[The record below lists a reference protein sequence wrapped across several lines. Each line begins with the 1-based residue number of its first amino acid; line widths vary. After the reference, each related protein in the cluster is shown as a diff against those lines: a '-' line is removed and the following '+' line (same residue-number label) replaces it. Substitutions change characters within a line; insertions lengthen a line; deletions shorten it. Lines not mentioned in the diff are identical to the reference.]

1 MVATHKALETVQFRM
16 NKNLL
21 DGAAAIKPERIDVN
35 IYIDK
40 YKSKAIYTADVES
53 NIREHKLKEAAKI
66 R

>member
-1 MVATHKALETVQFRM
+1 MDGSATV
-16 NKNLL
+16 
-21 DGAAAIKPERIDVN
+21 KPERINVN

>member
-1 MVATHKALETVQFRM
+1 MDGSATV
-16 NKNLL
+16 
-21 DGAAAIKPERIDVN
+21 KPEKIDVN

-66 R
+66 RQELEARLNSINSEINTLED